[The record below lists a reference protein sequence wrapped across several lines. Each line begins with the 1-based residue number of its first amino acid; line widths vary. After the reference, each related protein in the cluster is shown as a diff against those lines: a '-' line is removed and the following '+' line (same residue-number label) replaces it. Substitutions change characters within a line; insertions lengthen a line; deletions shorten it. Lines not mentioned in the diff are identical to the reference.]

1 MLAFVGES
9 SEASRTIDADRLC
22 RRFPQLTRRAAALH
36 LVRLARYGLIA
47 ATRPGPAWSVP
58 YRITA
63 RGRGRIRW
71 HQLGAAPPV
80 DAVPGLRRIAQQRGV
95 SAVWRRPRGR
105 PLVVQPF
112 GERGDA
118 HGG

>member
-1 MLAFVGES
+1 LIPARDVLAFVGES
-9 SEASRTIDADRLC
+9 FEASRAVDADRLC

-58 YRITA
+58 YKITA

-71 HQLGAAPPV
+71 HELGAAPP
-80 DAVPGLRRIAQQRGV
+80 AA
-95 SAVWRRPRGR
+95 A
-105 PLVVQPF
+105 
-112 GERGDA
+112 A
-118 HGG
+118 GGGSIEFR